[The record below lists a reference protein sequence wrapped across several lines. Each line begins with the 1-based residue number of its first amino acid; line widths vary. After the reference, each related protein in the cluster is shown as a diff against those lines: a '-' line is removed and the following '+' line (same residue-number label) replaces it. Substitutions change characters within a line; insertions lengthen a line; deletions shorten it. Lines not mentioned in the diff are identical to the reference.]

1 MFKNA
6 FAVVARSRR
15 AGGIPGVTC
24 RATCERR
31 QSMLLP
37 KSLPMAIFLGLVFV
51 IHGCSNRSYYAEA
64 EEAIHTAGYY
74 HVLDHISA
82 YYPSG
87 IALNFPGY
95 IVAFEESP
103 IHKVTQSAEELV
115 IDDAAEAE
123 GYAVDRLLNALKF
136 DVQFV
141 SQIMRYEG
149 RAYGEGNCSVYSL
162 YFNHGSAVVEPCDDD
177 PRNGTRAEH
186 EFNHAFVG
194 SWDALDLLGQR
205 LEEDLETN
213 DYTHLV
219 VAVMGLD
226 TAQEEAIRNYKSIVS
241 SIRKSGGDQF
251 NPLFIGITWPSFYA
265 NRWFD
270 PLWEA
275 LAYPPIADRA
285 DTLGMTW
292 LGILLNDVIM
302 PLSDRTEVT
311 LVAHSFGARAAT
323 MALCIGPMIKRNGK
337 QPPRQPPRGEIKNF
351 IGLAAAFSLERFQQS
366 NNPFYE
372 DIYYRDY
379 CPTIKRFIFTASAND
394 SAFLPVFWSE
404 SVGDYEFM
412 LKYCRERQP
421 VSVSCSAATADGI
434 IDGVDG
440 TAKVNY
446 IDTTPLMKYTM
457 PGTEGGGH
465 SDIYRPEVG
474 RMMWTLIN
482 GSAP

>member
-1 MFKNA
+1 MFEHA
-6 FAVVARSRR
+6 FA
-15 AGGIPGVTC
+15 AGAGPGCANAIPGD
-24 RATCERR
+24 ARR
-31 QSMLLP
+31 QPAEYRQRMRLP
-37 KSLPMAIFLGLVFV
+37 KTLSMAIFSGLVFAV
-51 IHGCSNRSYYAEA
+51 YGCSNHSYYADA
-64 EEAIHTAGYY
+64 EEAIHTSGYY

-103 IHKVTQSAEELV
+103 IHKVTRNSDELV
-115 IDDAAEAE
+115 IDDAAQAE

-149 RAYGEGNCSVYSL
+149 LPYGEGNCSVYSL
-162 YFNHGSAVVEPCDDD
+162 YHNQGAAVVSPCSDD
-177 PRNGTRAEH
+177 PRNGGQARR
-186 EFNHAFVG
+186 EFNNAFVG

-205 LEEDLETN
+205 LEQDVASNE
-213 DYTHLV
+213 YTHLL

-241 SIRKSGGDQF
+241 SIRKSGGDNF

-285 DTLGMTW
+285 DTLGLTW
-292 LGILLNDVIM
+292 LGVLLNDVIL
-302 PLSDRTEVT
+302 PFGDRIEIT
-311 LVAHSFGARAAT
+311 LIAHSFGARAAT
-323 MALCIGPMIKRNGK
+323 MSLCIGPMIKRNGK
-337 QPPRQPPRGEIKNF
+337 QASRQSPQGEIENF
-351 IGLAAAFSLERFQQS
+351 IGLAAAFSLERFKQT

-379 CPTIKRFIFTASAND
+379 CPTIKRFIFTASDND

-404 SVGDYEFM
+404 SVGDHEFM
-412 LKYCRERQP
+412 LEYCRERQP
-421 VSVSCSAATADGI
+421 VSVSCSAATAEGEI
-434 IDGVDG
+434 EGVDG
-440 TAKVNY
+440 RVKVNY
-446 IDTTPLMKYTM
+446 IDTTELMKYTM

-465 SDIYRPEVG
+465 SDIYRPEIG
-474 RMMWTLIN
+474 GMLWSLIN
-482 GSAP
+482 GPAP